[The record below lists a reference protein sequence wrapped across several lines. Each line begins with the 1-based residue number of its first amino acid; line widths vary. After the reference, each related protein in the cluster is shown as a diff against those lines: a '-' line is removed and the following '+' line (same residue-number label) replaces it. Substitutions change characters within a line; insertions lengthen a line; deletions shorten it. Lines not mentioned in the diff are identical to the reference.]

1 MPARDNKTVL
11 GPFDR
16 FESLLLIVLVVAA
29 LVVDRVFGWIATL
42 AVVIVVCMPVMF
54 FVVRWRSRT
63 R

>member
-1 MPARDNKTVL
+1 MPARDSKTFL

-54 FVVRWRSRT
+54 FVVRWRSRA